1 MHVALVMSS
10 ASGVRTLRSNLI
22 RFLQAGG
29 HRVTAV
35 CALDAAASELRRM
48 NVSLV
53 NWTVSRHG
61 MNPVQEVRSIGR
73 LRRRLAAL
81 RPDIILNFTPK
92 VVVYSSLA
100 ARLARNTRVFS
111 VLTGLGFLFTDD
123 GLLLSTVRPFLHL
136 AFRFALRNNVT
147 VFFQNPDDQDLFVH
161 TRILPRSRTF
171 RVYGSG
177 VDTRYFVP
185 PPTRKP
191 QCKTTFLMVA
201 RLLRHKGVIEYL
213 EAAAILKR
221 EGCPAQAVLV
231 GPFDDHPSAIDP
243 ATLRSYQDRGIV
255 DYRGATADVRPYL
268 ADADVFVLPSYREG
282 TPVSTLEAMA
292 MAKPVITTDTP
303 GCRETVIDRHNGY
316 VVPARDAVKLAAAMR
331 RLTGDYRQIRT
342 MGLRGR
348 QLAEDR
354 YDVNAVN
361 RGLWGE
367 ILRTVSDAGR

>member
-1 MHVALVMSS
+1 MHIALVINN
-10 ASGVRTLRSNLI
+10 ASLARAHRSHLI
-22 RFLQAGG
+22 QFLQADG
-29 HRVTAV
+29 HQVTVV
-35 CALDAAASELRRM
+35 CALDAAASALRRM

-53 NWTVSRHG
+53 NWSVSRHG
-61 MNPVQEVRSIGR
+61 VNPVQEVLSIGR
-73 LRRRLAAL
+73 LRRRLVAL
-81 RPDIILNFTPK
+81 RPDIILGYTPK
-92 VVVYSSLA
+92 VVIYSSLA
-100 ARLARNTRVFS
+100 ARFTRTSRVFS
-111 VLTGLGFLFTDD
+111 VFTGLGFLFTDE
-123 GLLLSTVRPFLHL
+123 GLLLATVRPLLHL
-136 AFRFALRNNVT
+136 AFRLALRNNLL
-147 VFFQNPDDQDLFVH
+147 VFFENPDDQAVFVR

-177 VDTRYFVP
+177 VDTTRFVP
-185 PPTRKP
+185 KCTRKP
-191 QCKTTFLMVA
+191 QCMTTFLMIA

-213 EAAAILKR
+213 QAAAILKR

-268 ADADVFVLPSYREG
+268 AEADVFVLPSYREG

-292 MAKPVITTDTP
+292 MAKPIITTDTP

-331 RLTGDYRQIRT
+331 RLTGDHRQIRT
-342 MGLRGR
+342 MGLRSR

-354 YDVNAVN
+354 YDVNEIN
-361 RGLWGE
+361 RDLWRE
-367 ILRTVSDAGR
+367 ILRTLSDAGT